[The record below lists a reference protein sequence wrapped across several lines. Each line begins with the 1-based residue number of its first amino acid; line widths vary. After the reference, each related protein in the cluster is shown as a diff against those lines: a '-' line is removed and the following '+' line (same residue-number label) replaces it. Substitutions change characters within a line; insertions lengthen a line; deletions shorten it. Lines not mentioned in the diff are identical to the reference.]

1 MMVLQRNRAYELIIG
16 NYQTGDGLL
25 INNLQITFDI
35 SKSSSNKD
43 KTNSAAIEIYNLSDE
58 SLKLIDND
66 YPAAVFSAG
75 YVDTGGVK
83 RLFSGQVT
91 NVTTKKAGTDRVTQ
105 ITMGNGYTDLNH
117 DVMSS
122 LVAPGRTVRDVAE
135 EIRKALPNASR
146 GVYNGTNLNNQIIY
160 GYPLMGTPK
169 EMLDELSEK
178 YQIDWQLEDDVLY
191 VHDSDRGNSENFEE
205 AYVVSKYTGLI
216 ENAYR
221 VTGDR
226 RRSKKDPIKKQSTQW
241 KMLLNPDLQAGDIV
255 KLEDTLLTGWYR
267 VDDIRHTGSFRGN
280 EWFTEIRA
288 TALEK
293 VVRS

>member
-1 MMVLQRNRAYELIIG
+1 MLQRNRAYELIIG

-25 INNLQITFDI
+25 INNLQVTFDI

-43 KTNSAAIEIYNLSDE
+43 KTNSASIEIYNLSDE

-66 YPAAVFSAG
+66 YPAASFSAG

-83 RLFSGQVT
+83 RLFSGQV
-91 NVTTKKAGTDRVTQ
+91 NSVTTRKSGTDRITQ
-105 ITMGNGYTDLNH
+105 ITMGSGYVELNH

-122 LVAPGRTVRDVAE
+122 LVAPGKEVKDAFETLITQIGAD
-135 EIRKALPNASR
+135 R
-146 GVYNGTNLNNQIIY
+146 GVFNGTNIHNQLIY

-178 YQIDWQLEDDVLY
+178 YQVDWQLEDGVLY
-191 VHDSDRGNSENFEE
+191 VHDSDRANNENFEE

-226 RRSKKDPIKKQSTQW
+226 RRSKKDEIKKQSTQW
-241 KMLLNPDLQAGDIV
+241 KMLLNPDIQAGDIV

-267 VDDIRHTGSFRGN
+267 IDDLRHTGSFRGN

-288 TALEK
+288 SALEK
-293 VVRS
+293 VVRG